1 MTKSRAQSSKDIYF
15 LWMTTLTCYTEM
27 SKNNKNNKKLYTAEC
42 FNISYLNMKT
52 ETEKTTPFYYLL
64 LQK

>member
-27 SKNNKNNKKLYTAEC
+27 SKNNKNNKKERM
-42 FNISYLNMKT
+42 F
-52 ETEKTTPFYYLL
+52 
-64 LQK
+64 